1 MKLYYPQDTGLWATH
16 SRADSITP
24 CACGYITYAWNRILQ
39 ITNEFLWYCGKREG
53 MENAFH
59 SIDAVWKIKLKTTK
73 KEPSVPKREYI
84 GSSVNVGEQH
94 RVKSMGVVESCG
106 V

>member
-1 MKLYYPQDTGLWATH
+1 
-16 SRADSITP
+16 
-24 CACGYITYAWNRILQ
+24 
-39 ITNEFLWYCGKREG
+39 

-59 SIDAVWKIKLKTTK
+59 GIDAVWKIKLKTTK
-73 KEPSVPKREYI
+73 KEPLVPRREYI